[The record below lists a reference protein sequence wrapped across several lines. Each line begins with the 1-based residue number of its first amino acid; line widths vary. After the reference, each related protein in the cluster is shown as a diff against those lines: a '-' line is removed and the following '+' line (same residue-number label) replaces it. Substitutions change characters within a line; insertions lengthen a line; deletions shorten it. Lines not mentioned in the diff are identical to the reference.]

1 MLFKIF
7 IESVIQALHELKSHK
22 TRSFLSL
29 LGIGI
34 GIFSIILVLSAV
46 DSMERDIKKSFA
58 EMGEDVIYIQ
68 KWPWSFDDPNYEWWE
83 YWKRPNPTIREMRLI
98 QEKVQSAAYV
108 SIQCGTGGKT
118 VQYNSEKIKDI
129 ILVGVSSDFENI
141 YDLKFSDGRFFTSS
155 ETLNGANSA
164 IIGHTIAST
173 LFKEEEDPLG
183 KSIKV
188 QGRKFKVIGVLE
200 KEGKSIIGGGWD
212 ERVTIP
218 YNSIIRFI
226 DPRRVEP
233 ELAVKKADW
242 ASTDNLK
249 DELTATLR
257 ATRKLRPK
265 EKDNFAMN
273 QLAMLSRQL
282 DAMFGVVNIAGWFI
296 GILAIIVGCF
306 GIANIMFVT
315 VKERTSII
323 GVKKSLGARNVY
335 ILMEFL
341 IESIILCLIGGLIGL
356 FLVYILTLIA
366 TSSIGIE
373 FVVAQKN
380 ILIAVVISVTVG
392 IIAGIIPAYQAATM
406 DPVEAIRS

>member
-7 IESVIQALHELKSHK
+7 IESIVQAFHELKSHK
-22 TRSFLSL
+22 MRSFLSL

-83 YWKRPNPTIREMRLI
+83 YWKRPNPTIKEMKLI
-98 QEKVQSAAYV
+98 QERVHSAEFV

-118 VQYNSEKIKDI
+118 VQYKSEKVKDI
-129 ILVGVSSDFENI
+129 VLVGVSKDFENI
-141 YDLKFSDGRFFTSS
+141 YDLKFSDGRFFTHGES
-155 ETLNGANSA
+155 TVGANSA
-164 IIGHTIAST
+164 VIGHMVANS
-173 LFKEEEDPLG
+173 LFKEGVDPLG
-183 KSIKV
+183 KQIKI

-218 YNSIIRFI
+218 YTSIIRFI

-233 ELAVKKADW
+233 EIAIKKASH
-242 ASTDNLK
+242 ASIEDLK
-249 DELTATLR
+249 GELTATLR
-257 ATRKLRPK
+257 AKRMLRPK
-265 EKDNFAMN
+265 EKDNFAVN

-282 DAMFGVVNIAGWFI
+282 DAMFGVVNLAGWFI

-315 VKERTSII
+315 VKERTGII
-323 GVKKSLGARNVY
+323 GVKKSLGARNIY
-335 ILMEFL
+335 ILLEFL
-341 IESIILCLIGGLIGL
+341 VESIILCLIGGMIGL
-356 FLVYILTLIA
+356 FLVWILTLVA

-380 ILIAVVISVTVG
+380 IIIAVVISVTVG
-392 IIAGIIPAYQAATM
+392 VIAGIIPAYQAATM